1 MTKQTVT
8 IRPEALLQSWDEDVA
23 ELREHIA
30 MVESVAQEFTKKA
43 RRATELA
50 TGLEAAAEAEPRWR
64 SYAENLRQTAQ
75 QLQGFE
81 QTIRT
86 QVQGL
91 KRPLQIPS
99 KRSYQPE

>member
-1 MTKQTVT
+1 MTKQTVM
-8 IRPEALLQSWDEDVA
+8 IRPEALLQSWDEDLA

-30 MVESVAQEFTKKA
+30 VLESVAQEFTKRA
-43 RRATELA
+43 QRATELA
-50 TGLEAAAEAEPRWR
+50 RSLEAAAEAEPQWR

-81 QTIRT
+81 RTIRT
-86 QVQGL
+86 QVQGI